1 MKRGIWG
8 VKSDADKVSP
18 TFVWPLLCAFLLL
31 CFLMGGSPRSEVS
44 SLAFLFGAS
53 ALALGGAAAS
63 LSKEAARP
71 FKLVLALLA
80 ACMLLPL
87 MQSVPLP
94 PGVANGLPG
103 HQLIAEIDTKL
114 ALEESWR
121 PLTMVPGATRS
132 AFWFLMVPAAAML
145 MTLQLTVQQ
154 HKSLAFFLSCLAG
167 LSGLIGLLQLLGDA
181 EGWLYPYETTN
192 NGSAVGMFAN
202 RNHQAAFLA
211 CLFPLASA
219 WLALRVPAGRPKARA
234 RRSDMTVARL
244 LPILGLAFV
253 VPLLLITGSRSG
265 LILGVIGL
273 ASIILI
279 RRARLPGRS
288 QKSGSANMG
297 GVALS
302 ALIVLLLVW
311 LTLWLQRA
319 VAVDRLFDRDAAD
332 DMRVKIL
339 PAMREMIEVYFPWGS
354 GMGSFE
360 QVYQIHEP
368 ADLLASFYMN
378 QAHNDLLDLVLTGGL
393 PAVLLLAT
401 AVVFWLLAAAKTFAA
416 VPRDEL
422 QPLRVAGLSILFIL
436 ALASLSDYPLR
447 TPALSCLFA
456 IAAIWAALPF
466 RQPAS
471 GRSFEPAANP

>member
-1 MKRGIWG
+1 MALKP
-8 VKSDADKVSP
+8 DADRATAPFAWPFLSA
-18 TFVWPLLCAFLLL
+18 FVIL
-31 CFLMGGSPRSEVS
+31 CFLMGGSPRSEVNS
-44 SLAFLFGAS
+44 HAFLFGAS
-53 ALALGGAAAS
+53 ALALGVAIAS

-71 FKLVLALLA
+71 FRLVLALLA

-94 PGVANGLPG
+94 PGIANGLPG
-103 HQLIAEIDTKL
+103 HQIIAELDTKL
-114 ALEESWR
+114 ALGDSWR
-121 PLTMVPGATRS
+121 PLTMAPGATRS
-132 AFWFLMVPAAAML
+132 ALWFLMVPAAAML
-145 MTLQLTVQQ
+145 MTLQLAVQQ
-154 HKSLAFFLSCLAG
+154 HKHLAFLLLCLAG
-167 LSGLIGLLQLLGDA
+167 LSGFIGVLQLLGDA

-219 WLALRVPAGRPKARA
+219 WFSLQVPAGRSKARA
-234 RRSDMTVARL
+234 RRSEMTVARL
-244 LPILGLAFV
+244 LPIMGLAFV

-265 LILGVIGL
+265 IILGAIGL
-273 ASIILI
+273 ISILFI
-279 RRARLPGRS
+279 RHARLPSRPR
-288 QKSGSANMG
+288 KSGIVNIV
-297 GVALS
+297 GVGLS
-302 ALIVLLLVW
+302 ALIVLLLVG
-311 LTLWLQRA
+311 LTLGLQRA

-354 GMGSFE
+354 GIGSFE

-368 ADLLASFYMN
+368 ADLLAPFYMN
-378 QAHNDLLDLVLTGGL
+378 QAHNDWLDLVLTGGL
-393 PAVLLLAT
+393 PAVLMLAT

-416 VPRDEL
+416 APRDEL

-436 ALASLSDYPLR
+436 ALASFSDYPLR
-447 TPALSCLFA
+447 TPALSCLFG

-471 GRSFEPAANP
+471 GRSIESAANP